1 MDKKREADY
10 ISRVEGVNKVR
21 DYRIIHLHAMQPELT
36 NQELV
41 NVLELNLH
49 QSRVSQILMDNS
61 SLILQ
66 VFQTENPLATQEGRN
81 VERAKHYN
89 RKKHKSRKD
98 AIDILDSMET
108 RDVSIATATSITV
121 VNYNEK
127 KVQGKTE
134 DRDTS
139 SSSRVLFRNA
149 PLAAGD
155 TEGV

>member
-36 NQELV
+36 HQELA
-41 NVLELNLH
+41 NVLELDLH
-49 QSRVSQILMDNS
+49 QSRIGQILMDNS

-81 VERAKHYN
+81 IERAKHYN